1 MRIIVTGA
9 SRGIGYHTTLA
20 LVKDP
25 DNYVLGLSRDGD
37 KLQNLQKAV
46 LGLGAAARFDFQA
59 LDLTQAL
66 PTSLFEKIEVMG
78 GVDVLINNAGQLIN
92 KPFLS
97 TPLEDWQSIFEH
109 NLFAPV
115 RLIQAFTPFLEKSK
129 NAHILNISS
138 MGGFQGSSKFPGL
151 AAYSSSKAA
160 LVNLTECLAEELKE
174 KSIAVNCLA
183 LGAVQTEMLAAA
195 FPGYVAPVSSEVMGA
210 YVAGFALNGHK
221 VFNGKVLPVSVS
233 TP

>member
-9 SRGIGYHTTLA
+9 SRGIGYHTVLA
-20 LVKDP
+20 LAKNP
-25 DNYVLGLSRDGD
+25 NNYILALSRDED
-37 KLQNLQKAV
+37 KLKDLEKSVQELGSKA
-46 LGLGAAARFDFQA
+46 GFDFLS
-59 LDLTQAL
+59 LDLTQAHPL
-66 PTSLFEKIEVMG
+66 IFFEKIEIMG
-78 GVDVLINNAGQLIN
+78 GVDILINNAGQLIN

-97 TPLEDWQSIFEH
+97 TPLNDWQSIFEH

-115 RLIQAFTPFLEKSK
+115 RLIQALTPFLEKSE
-129 NAHILNISS
+129 NAHVLNISS

-160 LVNLTECLAEELKE
+160 LANLTECLAEELKE

-195 FPGYVAPVSSEVMGA
+195 FPGYVAPVSSVAMGA
-210 YVAGFALNGHK
+210 YVADFSLNGHK
-221 VFNGKVLPVSVS
+221 IFNGKILPVSIS

>member
-9 SRGIGYHTTLA
+9 SRGIGYHTALA

-25 DNYVLGLSRDGD
+25 DNYVLALSRDGD
-37 KLQNLQKAV
+37 KLQDLQQAIQK
-46 LGLGAAARFDFQA
+46 LGTAGRFDFLA
-59 LDLTQAL
+59 LDLTQPL
-66 PTSLFEKIEVMG
+66 PTSLIEKIEVMG
-78 GVDVLINNAGQLIN
+78 GIDILVNNAGQLIN

-97 TPLEDWQSIFEH
+97 TPSEDWQSIFES

-115 RLIQAFTPFLEKSK
+115 RLIQALTPFLEKSK

-160 LVNLTECLAEELKE
+160 LANLTECLAEELKE

-195 FPGYVAPVSSEVMGA
+195 FPGYVAPVSSEAMGT
-210 YVAGFALNGHK
+210 YVADFALNGHK

>member
-9 SRGIGYHTTLA
+9 SRGIGYHTALA
-20 LVKDP
+20 LAKNP
-25 DNYVLGLSRDGD
+25 NNYVLALSRDGE
-37 KLQNLQKAV
+37 KLRSLQKAIQE
-46 LGLGAAARFDFQA
+46 LRTAGRFDFLA
-59 LDLTQAL
+59 LDLTQPL
-66 PTSLFEKIEVMG
+66 PTSLIEKIEVMG
-78 GVDVLINNAGQLIN
+78 GIDILINNAGQLIN

-97 TPLEDWQSIFEH
+97 TPLEDWQSIFEN

-115 RLIQAFTPFLEKSK
+115 RLIQALTPFLEKSK

-160 LVNLTECLAEELKE
+160 LANLTECLAEELKE

-195 FPGYVAPVSSEVMGA
+195 FPGYVAPVNSEVMGA
-210 YVAGFALNGHK
+210 YVADFALNGHK

>member
-9 SRGIGYHTTLA
+9 SRGIGYHTALE
-20 LVKDP
+20 LVKAP
-25 DNYVLGLSRDGD
+25 NNYVLALSRDVD
-37 KLQNLQKAV
+37 KLQDLQKATQK
-46 LGLGAAARFDFQA
+46 LGTAGRFHFLA
-59 LDLTQAL
+59 LDLTQTF
-66 PTSLFEKIEVMG
+66 PSSLFEKIEIMG
-78 GVDVLINNAGQLIN
+78 GVDVLVNNAGQLIN
-92 KPFLS
+92 KPFLN
-97 TPLEDWQSIFEH
+97 TPLDDWQSIFEH

-115 RLIQAFTPFLEKSK
+115 RLIQALTPFLEKSQ

-138 MGGFQGSSKFPGL
+138 MGGFQGSSKFSGL
-151 AAYSSSKAA
+151 AAYSASKAA

-174 KSIAVNCLA
+174 KTIAVNCLA

-195 FPGYVAPVSSEVMGA
+195 FPGYVAPVSSEAMGT
-210 YVAGFALNGHK
+210 YVADFALNGHK

>member
-9 SRGIGYHTTLA
+9 SRGIGYHTAMALA
-20 LVKDP
+20 KDP
-25 DNYVLGLSRDGD
+25 NNHVLALSRDGD
-37 KLQNLQKAV
+37 KLQSLQKAIQE
-46 LGLGAAARFDFQA
+46 LRTAGRFDFLA
-59 LDLTQAL
+59 LDLTQPL
-66 PTSLFEKIEVMG
+66 PTSLIEKIEVMG
-78 GVDVLINNAGQLIN
+78 GIDILVNNAGQLIN

-97 TPLEDWQSIFEH
+97 TPLEDWQSIFES

-115 RLIQAFTPFLEKSK
+115 RLIQALTPFLEKSK

-160 LVNLTECLAEELKE
+160 LANLTECLAEELKE

-183 LGAVQTEMLAAA
+183 LGAVQTEMLATA

-210 YVAGFALNGHK
+210 YVADFSLNGHK